1 MMTAQTNGDATTAE
15 RPRARAVFSPADFTL
30 MKDALGEFIRNLP
43 DDDPRAQQATHLHH
57 RLGRID

>member
-1 MMTAQTNGDATTAE
+1 MSEDVDTA
-15 RPRARAVFSPADFTL
+15 RPRARAVFSPADFSL

-43 DDDPRAQQATHLHH
+43 AGDPRTQQASNLHH